1 MTDLISLATTN
12 ITAIVHQTIRLEPSE
27 HALVI
32 YDTDAPLTRIVLEG
46 YKSALPHGEF
56 MDFHAHTGTQI
67 LERISQLK
75 PKDLVVVLQSTNFRL
90 NEFRLRIELFN
101 RELKTVEHMHLSRLS
116 EDQYERYLNS
126 LAYDSEYYHTYG
138 HGLKKIIDAAETI
151 VVTSH
156 GGATLT
162 YVGGM
167 EDSKLNIGD
176 YAGMK
181 NIGGTYPI
189 GEVFSEARD
198 LTKVN
203 GEVMVFGYAGADH
216 CVRIVTPFKATITN
230 GIFEAS
236 AEAPKEFQDIL
247 DLVRVDEP
255 VWVRE
260 FGMGLNPSMG
270 KDRIVNDITAFER
283 QKGMH
288 MSLGMKHG
296 IYPKPG
302 FSRKDGRYHVD
313 IFIDLKTITA
323 DGKPMYANGD
333 FIVA

>member
-1 MTDLISLATTN
+1 MTDLTLLATKN
-12 ITAIVHQTIRLEPSE
+12 IKDIITQAIRLEPTE

-32 YDTDAPLTRIVLEG
+32 YDTDAPLTRIVHEG
-46 YKSALPHGEF
+46 YKNALPEGEF
-56 MDFHAHTGTQI
+56 MDFNTHTPAQI
-67 LERISQLK
+67 LARISELK
-75 PKDLVVVLQSTNFRL
+75 AKDLVVVLQSTNFRL

-101 RELKTVEHMHLSRLS
+101 RDLKTIEHMHLMRLG
-116 EDQYERYLNS
+116 EDQFERYINS
-126 LAYDSEYYHTYG
+126 LAYDSDYYHRYG
-138 HGLKKIIDAAETI
+138 HGVKKMIDEATEIIVSCAGT
-151 VVTSH
+151 
-156 GGATLT
+156 TLT

-167 EDSKLNIGD
+167 EDGKLNIGD
-176 YAGMK
+176 YTGMK
-181 NIGGTYPI
+181 NVGGTYPI
-189 GEVFSEARD
+189 GEVFSEAKD

-216 CVRIVTPFKATITN
+216 CVRIVEPFKGTIKE

-236 AEAPKEFQDIL
+236 PDAPQEFLDIL
-247 DLVRVDEP
+247 DLVRKDEP

-260 FGMGLNPSMG
+260 FGMGLNPTMG

-313 IFIDLKTITA
+313 IFIDMETITA
-323 DGKPMYANGD
+323 DGKPMYKDGD
-333 FIVA
+333 FIIA